1 MEEERT
7 SLPVRPVTREEEYLH
22 AIVAELRKL
31 NALLGAAQDSGDL
44 LLDDEVRLRED
55 ANDHIPETDSW

>member
-1 MEEERT
+1 MEEEST

-44 LLDDEVRLRED
+44 LLDGEVRLRED
-55 ANDHIPETDSW
+55 ISIRRR